1 MQKDITKNES
11 ISVTVMPILWAISF
25 VHLTNDAVQSI
36 IRAIFPILKQSM
48 HLSFTQIG
56 LIGLTFNITAGLF
69 QPLIGMYTD
78 VRPKP
83 FLLPVSMVFTFS
95 GVVILA
101 LAPNFASVLLA
112 TSLVGIGSAIF
123 HPEGSRVTFLAAGNK
138 YEFAQSI
145 FQTGGNIGLLLGPLL
160 TVWIFVPLG
169 QFGVIWF
176 SVLILIGIIIQ
187 LYVAAWYRR
196 HTPFLR
202 KSIGVIMDN
211 TVRRLSRRQIWLT
224 MTILVSLVFSKQIY
238 IAGIAGFYPFYLIH
252 YHGTSVAEAQ
262 WYLFLFLTASVIGTS
277 LGGVMADHLG
287 RRNVIW
293 LSVLGTAPFS
303 ILLPFA
309 NLFWS
314 AILLALIGLILSL
327 SFSLIVVYGQEL
339 LPHHVGMVSGLL
351 FGVAFGCG
359 GIGAAA
365 LGYLADASSIQTTM
379 QICAYLPLIGL
390 LTVLLP
396 AEQTGA

>member
-1 MQKDITKNES
+1 MLKDNEY
-11 ISVTVMPILWAISF
+11 IPVTVLPILWAISF

-56 LIGLTFNITAGLF
+56 LIGLTFNIAAGLL

-83 FLLPVSMVFTFS
+83 FLLPISTMFTCS

-101 LAPNFASVLLA
+101 LAPNFASLLLA

-123 HPEGSRVTFLAAGNK
+123 HPEGSRVTFLAAGDK

-145 FQTGGNIGLLLGPLL
+145 FQTGGNVGLLLGPLL

-176 SVLILIGIIIQ
+176 SVVVLIGIIIQ
-187 LYVAAWYRR
+187 IYVAAWYRR
-196 HTPFLR
+196 YTPFLR
-202 KSIGVIMDN
+202 KSIPA
-211 TVRRLSRRQIWLT
+211 TVAKTVQRLSRGQIGWA
-224 MTILVSLVFSKQIY
+224 MAILVSLVFSKQIY

-252 YHGTSVAEAQ
+252 YHGISVAEAQ

-327 SFSLIVVYGQEL
+327 SFSIIVVYGQEL
-339 LPHHVGMVSGLL
+339 LPNHVGMVSGLL
-351 FGVAFGCG
+351 FGVAFGFG

-365 LGYLADASSIQTTM
+365 LGYLADTSSIQTAM

-390 LTVLLP
+390 LTVWLP
-396 AEQTGA
+396 AQTKNV